1 MNNFF
6 SLSFSAAC
14 SMDVF
19 CEVTPSVAF
28 DNMVMMF
35 KNMSLDSTEPI
46 DVDMDVDMA
55 MAEEQLMESCSA
67 GTEGMDLD
75 MPYEVLTYAPVLPL
89 APFRDSPG
97 STGGL
102 YGFESRES
110 LGPVPHWDTFSSE
123 EVESVEMVSEVS
135 HDDALGDTQ
144 SEGSRSDE
152 DDGQSSIISNNELLE
167 LLHDYIGVEE
177 PSGVDSDD
185 LSGVDLEGVLN
196 SPLES
201 DSEDFAGAEGR
212 SLRSDDLVGDDLE
225 DTSD

>member
-1 MNNFF
+1 
-6 SLSFSAAC
+6 
-14 SMDVF
+14 MDV
-19 CEVTPSVAF
+19 CYEVSPSVVF
-28 DNMVMMF
+28 DDMVFMF
-35 KNMSLDSTEPI
+35 SKMSLDVVEP
-46 DVDMDVDMA
+46 MDVDVD

-75 MPYEVLTYAPVLPL
+75 MPYEVLTCAPVLPL
-89 APFRDSPG
+89 APLRDSAG

-102 YGFESRES
+102 YDFESRES
-110 LGPVPHWDTFSSE
+110 LGPVPHWDTCSSE

-135 HDDALGDTQ
+135 HDDALGDTH
-144 SEGSRSDE
+144 
-152 DDGQSSIISNNELLE
+152 NNELLE

-185 LSGVDLEGVLN
+185 LSGVDLEDVLN
-196 SPLES
+196 PPLES

-212 SLRSDDLVGDDLE
+212 SLRSDNLVGDDLE

>member
-1 MNNFF
+1 MNSFF
-6 SLSFSAAC
+6 SLSFSPAAY
-14 SMDVF
+14 SMDV
-19 CEVTPSVAF
+19 CYEVSPSVAF
-28 DNMVMMF
+28 DDMVFMF
-35 KNMSLDSTEPI
+35 SKMSLDVVEP
-46 DVDMDVDMA
+46 MDVD

-75 MPYEVLTYAPVLPL
+75 MPYEVLTCAPVLPL
-89 APFRDSPG
+89 APFKDSAG

-110 LGPVPHWDTFSSE
+110 LGPVLHWDTFSSE
-123 EVESVEMVSEVS
+123 EVESLEMVSEMS

-177 PSGVDSDD
+177 PSGVD
-185 LSGVDLEGVLN
+185 LEGVLK

-201 DSEDFAGAEGR
+201 DLEDFAGA
-212 SLRSDDLVGDDLE
+212 
-225 DTSD
+225 